1 MLQILDFHY
10 RNNNQIV
17 IVTLMGTVYPNK
29 IEVVNCFRAV
39 SQLQAQIENIQ
50 KVFPQQ
56 YVLGFATSVS
66 LTKQNQ

>member
-1 MLQILDFHY
+1 MELCGFKNFQYKVDVNVMLQILDFHY

-39 SQLQAQIENIQ
+39 SQLQA
-50 KVFPQQ
+50 
-56 YVLGFATSVS
+56 
-66 LTKQNQ
+66 